1 MCVYMDVLYI
11 GMKYVC
17 MYSISVIHLF
27 RNSRQMSHFSSP
39 TPPGPQFASC
49 YSSAQPLQLFGRG
62 PGQANYLLLFTQRG
76 PRLAPRPRL
85 ALHAPRMSLRQI
97 CHMLKV
103 MKQVRNGEAAATSS
117 AAPAVR

>member
-1 MCVYMDVLYI
+1 MATVV
-11 GMKYVC
+11 
-17 MYSISVIHLF
+17 
-27 RNSRQMSHFSSP
+27 P
-39 TPPGPQFASC
+39 FASC

-117 AAPAVR
+117 AAPAVRKQGPAAPAPASPATKSEKKCVPSCLRSKRSIKRVR